1 VAIQS
6 DSPATQ
12 RFHPN
17 FKIIA
22 GYRFRSGGYLPFMT
36 YFPKPWR
43 DPAANRHIETLRTFG
58 NQIPKLILDDSGQ
71 MGIAIK
77 ESPYVST
84 TRGSRL
90 ENCAGGFSG
99 FRDIDQRE
107 QVVLEVEKVAHQSE
121 NVLGGQRVEFP
132 SLADSDAA
140 SGSAVLRKPV
150 PQDGLKNASALDGR
164 GNSGQAAEGAL
175 IDHILAGHNELFM
188 DLIRPHQ
195 RTVYATVF
203 SLLTNK
209 EDAEDVAQD
218 TLVKALARLHQF
230 RKEST
235 FGTWL
240 VQIAMNEAR
249 MRNRKQWRVPMLSLT
264 HNKKKDDEKKYAVK
278 DFEDWREIP
287 STVLERAEIREALV
301 KALDSLDQHYREV
314 FVLRDIHDLSIAETS
329 AILGIS
335 PGAVKSRLRRAR
347 LMLRDILAPGLG
359 QDGRLGWAAKEVRK
373 PWE

>member
-1 VAIQS
+1 
-6 DSPATQ
+6 
-12 RFHPN
+12 
-17 FKIIA
+17 
-22 GYRFRSGGYLPFMT
+22 
-36 YFPKPWR
+36 
-43 DPAANRHIETLRTFG
+43 
-58 NQIPKLILDDSGQ
+58 
-71 MGIAIK
+71 MGMSIR

-84 TRGSRL
+84 TSGSCL

-121 NVLGGQRVEFP
+121 NVPGGQRVEFP

-249 MRNRKQWRVPMLSLT
+249 MKNRKQWRVPMLSLT
-264 HNKKKDDEKKYAVK
+264 HNKRKDDEKKYAVK

-301 KALDSLDQHYREV
+301 KALDSLEQHYREA

-347 LMLRDILAPGLG
+347 LMLRGILAPGLG

>member
-1 VAIQS
+1 
-6 DSPATQ
+6 
-12 RFHPN
+12 
-17 FKIIA
+17 
-22 GYRFRSGGYLPFMT
+22 M
-36 YFPKPWR
+36 
-43 DPAANRHIETLRTFG
+43 
-58 NQIPKLILDDSGQ
+58 
-71 MGIAIK
+71 
-77 ESPYVST
+77 
-84 TRGSRL
+84 
-90 ENCAGGFSG
+90 
-99 FRDIDQRE
+99 DQRD
-107 QVVLEVEKVAHQSE
+107 QVVLEVEKAAHQSE
-121 NVLGGQRVEFP
+121 SILGGPRGDLPCVVDRE
-132 SLADSDAA
+132 AA
-140 SGSAVLRKPV
+140 SGRGVLRKPT
-150 PQDGLKNASALDGR
+150 PEDALKNGQAFDGP
-164 GNSGQAAEGAL
+164 GSSSQAAEAAL
-175 IDHILAGHNELFM
+175 IDRILSGHQDLFM

-203 SLLTNK
+203 SLLSNK

-264 HNKKKDDEKKYAVK
+264 HDKKKGDEKRCAPK

-301 KALDSLDQHYREV
+301 KALGSLEQHYREA
-314 FVLRDIHDLSIAETS
+314 FVLRDMHDLSISETS

-335 PGAVKSRLRRAR
+335 SGAVKTRLRRAR

-359 QDGRLGWAAKEVRK
+359 QDGLLAWASKEVRK